1 VATCAILAEDLSR
14 HFDGRIAVDRLSLE
28 VSEGEVFG
36 FLGPNGA
43 GKTTTVRML
52 AGLLAPTGGRARIAG
67 VDVIA
72 DPQRVRSLVGVLT
85 ESPGLY
91 EKLSVWQNLKFYA
104 DLYRLAH
111 STQSLQIERYLK
123 LFELWER
130 CEDAVSTLSKGMKQK
145 LALARALL
153 HDPKVLFLDEPT
165 AGLDPEAAKTV
176 RELVAELS
184 QERRTIFLC
193 THNLYE
199 AEQLCD
205 RIGLIK
211 QRLLK
216 VGTPTELK
224 RELYGH
230 QIVVDLKNPLES
242 LDSQLDLPFIREL
255 RVDQTRLFL
264 SVENPQEQ
272 NPLLVRRLVELG
284 AEIQFVREADR
295 SLEDVYLQLMTS
307 PLQKQRPFA
316 PTEEVR

>member
-1 VATCAILAEDLSR
+1 MATCVILAEELSR
-14 HFDGRIAVDRLSLE
+14 QFDGRIAVDRLSLE
-28 VSEGEVFG
+28 IGEGEVFG

-52 AGLLAPTGGRARIAG
+52 AGLLAPTGGQAQIAG
-67 VDVIA
+67 VDVVA
-72 DPQRVRSLVGVLT
+72 DPQRVRALVGVLT

-91 EKLSVWQNLKFYA
+91 EKLSVWQNLQFYA

-111 STQSLQIERYLK
+111 GAQQIERYLK
-123 LFELWER
+123 LFDLWER
-130 CEDAVSTLSKGMKQK
+130 RRDPVSALSKGMKQK

-165 AGLDPEAAKTV
+165 AGLDPESAKTV
-176 RELVAELS
+176 RELIAQLS
-184 QERRTIFLC
+184 EERRTIFLC
-193 THNLYE
+193 THNLHE

-216 VGTPTELK
+216 VGTPHDLK

-230 QIVVDLKNPLES
+230 QIVIDLKKPIES
-242 LDSQLDLPFIREL
+242 LDSQLDLSFIREL
-255 RVDQTRLFL
+255 KIDQTRLWVML
-264 SVENPQEQ
+264 ENPQEQ

-295 SLEDVYLQLMTS
+295 SLEDVYLQLM
-307 PLQKQRPFA
+307 K
-316 PTEEVR
+316 EETH

>member
-1 VATCAILAEDLSR
+1 MATCAILAEELSR
-14 HFDGRIAVDRLSLE
+14 RFDGRLAVDRLSLA
-28 VSEGEVFG
+28 VYEGEVFG

-52 AGLLAPTGGRARIAG
+52 AGLIAPTSGRALIAG
-67 VDVIA
+67 VDVVA
-72 DPQRVRSLVGVLT
+72 EPQRVRSLVGVLT

-91 EKLSVWQNLKFYA
+91 EKLSVWQNLQFYA
-104 DLYRLAH
+104 DLYGLAP
-111 STQSLQIERYLK
+111 STPQIERYLR
-123 LFELWER
+123 LFDLWER
-130 CEDAVSTLSKGMKQK
+130 RFDPVSALSKGMKQK
-145 LALARALL
+145 LALARSLL

-176 RELVAELS
+176 RDLIAALS

-193 THNLYE
+193 THNLHE

-216 VGTPTELK
+216 VGTPHQLK

-230 QIVVDLKNPLES
+230 QIVIDLRNPIES
-242 LDSQLDLPFIREL
+242 LDSQLNLPFVKGL
-255 RVDQTRLFL
+255 RVEQSRLIIEL
-264 SVENPQEQ
+264 ENPYEQ

-295 SLEDVYLQLMTS
+295 SLEDVYLQLV
-307 PLQKQRPFA
+307 R
-316 PTEEVR
+316 EESL

>member
-1 VATCAILAEDLSR
+1 MSREIEYNSCDSHVATCAILAEELSR
-14 HFDGRIAVDRLSLE
+14 RFDGRLAVDRLSLA
-28 VSEGEVFG
+28 VYEGEVFG

-52 AGLLAPTGGRARIAG
+52 AGLIAPTSGRALIAG
-67 VDVIA
+67 VDVVA
-72 DPQRVRSLVGVLT
+72 EPQRVRSLVGVLT

-91 EKLSVWQNLKFYA
+91 EKLSVWQNLQFYA
-104 DLYRLAH
+104 DLYGLAP
-111 STQSLQIERYLK
+111 STPQIERYLR
-123 LFELWER
+123 LFDLWER
-130 CEDAVSTLSKGMKQK
+130 RFDPVSALSKGMKQK
-145 LALARALL
+145 LALARSLL

-176 RELVAELS
+176 RDLIAALS

-193 THNLYE
+193 THNLHE

-216 VGTPTELK
+216 VGTPHQLK

-230 QIVVDLKNPLES
+230 QIVIDLRNPIES
-242 LDSQLDLPFIREL
+242 LDSQLNLPFVKGL
-255 RVDQTRLFL
+255 RVEQTRLVIEL
-264 SVENPQEQ
+264 ENPQEQ

-295 SLEDVYLQLMTS
+295 SLEDVYLQLV
-307 PLQKQRPFA
+307 R
-316 PTEEVR
+316 EESL

>member
-1 VATCAILAEDLSR
+1 MATCAILAEELSR
-14 HFDGRIAVDRLSLE
+14 RFDGRLAVDRLSLA
-28 VSEGEVFG
+28 VYEGEVFG

-52 AGLLAPTGGRARIAG
+52 AGLIAPTSGRALIAG
-67 VDVIA
+67 VDVVA
-72 DPQRVRSLVGVLT
+72 EPQRVRSLVGVLT

-91 EKLSVWQNLKFYA
+91 EKLSVWQNLQFYA
-104 DLYRLAH
+104 DLYGLAP
-111 STQSLQIERYLK
+111 STPQIERYLR
-123 LFELWER
+123 LFDLWER
-130 CEDAVSTLSKGMKQK
+130 RFDPVSALSKGMKQK
-145 LALARALL
+145 LALARSLL

-176 RELVAELS
+176 RDLIAALS

-193 THNLYE
+193 THNLHE

-216 VGTPTELK
+216 VGTPHQLK

-230 QIVVDLKNPLES
+230 QIVVDLKKPLES
-242 LDSQLDLPFIREL
+242 LDSQLNLPFVKGL
-255 RVDQTRLFL
+255 RVEQTRLVIEL
-264 SVENPQEQ
+264 ENPQEQ

-295 SLEDVYLQLMTS
+295 SLEDVYLQLV
-307 PLQKQRPFA
+307 R
-316 PTEEVR
+316 EESL

>member
-1 VATCAILAEDLSR
+1 MATCAILAEELSR
-14 HFDGRIAVDRLSLE
+14 RFDGRLAVDRLSLA
-28 VSEGEVFG
+28 VYEGEVFG

-52 AGLLAPTGGRARIAG
+52 AGLIAPTSGRALIAG
-67 VDVIA
+67 VDVVA
-72 DPQRVRSLVGVLT
+72 EPQRVRSLVGVLT

-91 EKLSVWQNLKFYA
+91 EKLSVWQNLQFYA
-104 DLYRLAH
+104 DLYGLAP
-111 STQSLQIERYLK
+111 STPQIERYLR
-123 LFELWER
+123 LFDLWER
-130 CEDAVSTLSKGMKQK
+130 RFDPVSALSKGMKQK
-145 LALARALL
+145 LALARSLL

-176 RELVAELS
+176 RDLIAALS

-193 THNLYE
+193 THNLHE

-216 VGTPTELK
+216 VGTPHQLK

-230 QIVVDLKNPLES
+230 QIVIDLRNPIES
-242 LDSQLDLPFIREL
+242 LDSQLNLPFVKGL
-255 RVDQTRLFL
+255 RVEQTRLVIEL
-264 SVENPQEQ
+264 ENPQEQ

-295 SLEDVYLQLMTS
+295 SLEDVYLQLV
-307 PLQKQRPFA
+307 R
-316 PTEEVR
+316 EESL